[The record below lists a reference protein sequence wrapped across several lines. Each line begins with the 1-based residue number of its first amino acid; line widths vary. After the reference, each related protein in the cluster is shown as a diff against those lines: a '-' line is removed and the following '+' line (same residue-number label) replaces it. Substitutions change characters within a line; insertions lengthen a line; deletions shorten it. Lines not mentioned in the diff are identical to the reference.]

1 VEEKVRTR
9 FAPSPTGFLH
19 LGGARTAIFNWAF
32 ARKTKGTFVLRI
44 EDTDPL
50 RSREEFVQAICE
62 DLAWLGVDW
71 DEGPDKGGPFGPYR
85 QSERG
90 AIYEEF
96 LRKLQREGYVYPCY
110 CTTEELEKEREE
122 ALEEGRP
129 PRYSRR
135 CLFLTPEERRALE
148 REGRKPSWRF
158 RVPPGRTVTVEDLVR
173 GRVSFTTDALTD
185 VVLVRSDG
193 LPTYNFA
200 CVVDDALMR
209 ITHVLR
215 GEEHLPNTPY
225 QVLLYE
231 ALGFSP
237 PLFAHVPIILSP
249 DGAKLSKR
257 YGDVSL
263 RFFREEGFLE
273 EALFNY
279 LLTLGHSF
287 PGEKEIFP
295 REELVA
301 LFDLRRIGKSNAV
314 FDIARLTWMNRV
326 YLRELPLGVL
336 RERVR
341 AFAGAMWEAWEKT
354 LGEERLLR
362 LLALFQEEASTLK
375 DLVRSL
381 SLALGKTKAP
391 AGENEALLPALSL
404 VLSRIPED
412 AFADETRL
420 REELRRA
427 QKASGI
433 PPRMFYRTLRVLLIG
448 REEGPE
454 LHRLLWALGKRRV
467 LESIEKFTQRVG
479 SGHGDSTLQYSDP

>member
-1 VEEKVRTR
+1 MEEKVRTR

-44 EDTDPL
+44 EDTDPF

-110 CTTEELEKEREE
+110 CTAEELEKEREE

-158 RVPPGRTVTVEDLVR
+158 RVPSGRTVTVEDLVR

-231 ALGFSP
+231 ALGFFPSP
-237 PLFAHVPIILSP
+237 FRSCSHH
-249 DGAKLSKR
+249 
-257 YGDVSL
+257 SL
-263 RFFREEGFLE
+263 PGWGKAEQAIWRRKSSL
-273 EALFNY
+273 
-279 LLTLGHSF
+279 F
-287 PGEKEIFP
+287 PGRGFSRGGALQLPPDPWAFLPRGERNFP
-295 REELVA
+295 PGGTR
-301 LFDLRRIGKSNAV
+301 
-314 FDIARLTWMNRV
+314 
-326 YLRELPLGVL
+326 
-336 RERVR
+336 R
-341 AFAGAMWEAWEKT
+341 AF
-354 LGEERLLR
+354 
-362 LLALFQEEASTLK
+362 
-375 DLVRSL
+375 
-381 SLALGKTKAP
+381 
-391 AGENEALLPALSL
+391 
-404 VLSRIPED
+404 
-412 AFADETRL
+412 
-420 REELRRA
+420 
-427 QKASGI
+427 
-433 PPRMFYRTLRVLLIG
+433 
-448 REEGPE
+448 
-454 LHRLLWALGKRRV
+454 
-467 LESIEKFTQRVG
+467 
-479 SGHGDSTLQYSDP
+479 